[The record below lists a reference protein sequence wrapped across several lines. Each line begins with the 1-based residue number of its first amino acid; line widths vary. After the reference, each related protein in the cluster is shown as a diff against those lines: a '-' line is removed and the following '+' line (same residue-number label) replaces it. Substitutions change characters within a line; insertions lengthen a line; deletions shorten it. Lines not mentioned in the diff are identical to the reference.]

1 MSTYVK
7 RVSICSGSEW
17 SSLELTVTHLTIG
30 VNCLNDLS
38 EMALD
43 RFILLKELVI
53 GDKSLNG
60 LSELKLEGLNRL
72 ERVVVGSSS
81 FRRAGTSNALHVREC
96 PSLKSVVI
104 GDDSFAGFGMIE
116 IASVPVLE
124 ELQIGASCFAAASF
138 ELKGGV

>member
-1 MSTYVK
+1 MK

-17 SSLELTVTHLTIG
+17 SSLDSTTTHLTINA
-30 VNCLNDLS
+30 NCLNDLG

-43 RFILLKELVI
+43 RFIVLKELWI
-53 GDKSLNG
+53 GDNSLNG
-60 LSELKLEGLNRL
+60 LSELRVMEMNRL

-104 GDDSFAGFGMIE
+104 GDDSFAGFGVIE

-124 ELQIGASCFAAASF
+124 EVRIGANCFAAASF
-138 ELKGGV
+138 ELKGRV

>member
-1 MSTYVK
+1 
-7 RVSICSGSEW
+7 
-17 SSLELTVTHLTIG
+17 
-30 VNCLNDLS
+30 
-38 EMALD
+38 MALD
-43 RFILLKELVI
+43 RFILLKELWI
-53 GDKSLNG
+53 CDNSLNG

-104 GDDSFAGFGMIE
+104 GDDSFAGFDVIE

-124 ELQIGASCFAAASF
+124 EVQIGASCFAAASF
-138 ELKGGV
+138 ELKGRVRWIV

>member
-1 MSTYVK
+1 MK

-30 VNCLNDLS
+30 ANCLNDLS

-43 RFILLKELVI
+43 RFILLKELWI
-53 GDKSLNG
+53 CDNSLNG
-60 LSELKLEGLNRL
+60 LSELRVVGLNRL
-72 ERVVVGSSS
+72 ERVVVGSNS
-81 FRRAGTSNALHVREC
+81 FRRAGTSNALRVREC

-104 GDDSFAGFGMIE
+104 GDDSFAGFDVIE

-124 ELQIGASCFAAASF
+124 EVQIGANCFATASF
-138 ELKGGV
+138 ELKGRVRWIV

>member
-1 MSTYVK
+1 MK

-17 SSLELTVTHLTIG
+17 LSLDPTVTHLTINA
-30 VNCLNDLS
+30 NCLNDLS
-38 EMALD
+38 EMAVD
-43 RFILLKELVI
+43 RFIVLKELWI
-53 GDKSLNG
+53 GDNSLNG
-60 LSELKLEGLNRL
+60 LSELRVVGLNRL

-81 FRRAGTSNALHVREC
+81 FRRTGTSNALHVREC

-124 ELQIGASCFAAASF
+124 ELQIGASCFAAASY
-138 ELKGGV
+138 ELKGRV

>member
-1 MSTYVK
+1 MK

-17 SSLELTVTHLTIG
+17 LSLDPTVTHLTINA
-30 VNCLNDLS
+30 NCLNDLG

-43 RFILLKELVI
+43 RFIVLKELWI
-53 GDKSLNG
+53 GDNSLNG
-60 LSELKLEGLNRL
+60 LSELRVMEMNRL

-104 GDDSFAGFGMIE
+104 GDDSFAGFGVIE

-124 ELQIGASCFAAASF
+124 EVRIGANCFAAASF
-138 ELKGGV
+138 ELKGRV

>member
-1 MSTYVK
+1 M
-7 RVSICSGSEW
+7 
-17 SSLELTVTHLTIG
+17 THLTINA
-30 VNCLNDLS
+30 NCLNDLS

-43 RFILLKELVI
+43 RFILLKELWI
-53 GDKSLNG
+53 GDNSLNG
-60 LSELKLEGLNRL
+60 LSELRVMEMNRL

-81 FRRAGTSNALHVREC
+81 FRRAGASNALHVREC

-104 GDDSFAGFGMIE
+104 GDDSFAGFGVIE

-124 ELQIGASCFAAASF
+124 EVRIAANCFAAASF